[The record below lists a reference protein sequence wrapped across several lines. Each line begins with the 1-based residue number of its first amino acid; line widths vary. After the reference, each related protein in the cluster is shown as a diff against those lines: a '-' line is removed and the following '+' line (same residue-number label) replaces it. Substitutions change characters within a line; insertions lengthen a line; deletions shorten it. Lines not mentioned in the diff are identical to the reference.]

1 MASWKKW
8 QKEQRD
14 KKRDKK
20 INVCS
25 HSTFL
30 FQASTETTLDYL
42 ILSFS
47 WPEQPIP
54 TRVYNH
60 PYQGAV
66 DYPQVCEKMFP
77 LRSRNCVLLAFLGVI
92 KKSV

>member
-42 ILSFS
+42 IFFQL
-47 WPEQPIP
+47 
-54 TRVYNH
+54 TRTTH
-60 PYQGAV
+60 PYQGV
-66 DYPQVCEKMFP
+66 
-77 LRSRNCVLLAFLGVI
+77 
-92 KKSV
+92 